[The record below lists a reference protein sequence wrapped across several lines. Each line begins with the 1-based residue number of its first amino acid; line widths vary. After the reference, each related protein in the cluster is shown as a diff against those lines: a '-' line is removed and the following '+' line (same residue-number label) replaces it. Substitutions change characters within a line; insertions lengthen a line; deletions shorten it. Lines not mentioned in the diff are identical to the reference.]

1 MCFDTKLKAQY
12 AELQMNAE
20 ENKIK
25 QMSELKFSPN
35 SSWR

>member
-1 MCFDTKLKAQY
+1 MRFDVKLKARY

-25 QMSELKFSPN
+25 QKTELKFRSN
-35 SSWR
+35 SSLR